1 MNPQYEKKRY
11 NYGLG
16 YRMLHVKGS
25 HAGDSTLT
33 YLHYSLSCMLI
44 YFKSGEGVIKIEGR
58 TYKLHA
64 GDIVLLNPTEIF
76 RFSVD
81 DNIPHERLTINIDET
96 MFDSFGEIH
105 KELFSPFHNREKGA
119 GNVIRAEKSRELG
132 LDIYLDKILE
142 YAESQEQTAPLMIF
156 CKLTEF
162 LSSLKDISAAD
173 QSENQVPL
181 NPLVESVLEYLNIH
195 FKEELSISSVAE
207 KFNIDKSY
215 LSHLFKEHT
224 GVSLWTYVIY
234 RRIQVF
240 NTMLLQGG
248 TAEENCY
255 KVGFQNYS
263 NFYRLYKKHM
273 GVSPSQ
279 LKKETKTSFRTI

>member
-25 HAGDSTLT
+25 HAEDSTLT

-142 YAESQEQTAPLMIF
+142 YAGSQE
-156 CKLTEF
+156 
-162 LSSLKDISAAD
+162 
-173 QSENQVPL
+173 
-181 NPLVESVLEYLNIH
+181 H
-195 FKEELSISSVAE
+195 
-207 KFNIDKSY
+207 
-215 LSHLFKEHT
+215 
-224 GVSLWTYVIY
+224 
-234 RRIQVF
+234 
-240 NTMLLQGG
+240 QGYG
-248 TAEENCY
+248 
-255 KVGFQNYS
+255 
-263 NFYRLYKKHM
+263 
-273 GVSPSQ
+273 
-279 LKKETKTSFRTI
+279 I

>member
-16 YRMLHVKGS
+16 YRLLHIKGS

-33 YLHYSLSCMLI
+33 YLHYSLSCMLL

-58 TYKLHA
+58 TYKLHT
-64 GDIVLLNPTEIF
+64 GDVVLLNPSEIF
-76 RFSVD
+76 MFSVD
-81 DNIPHERLTINIDET
+81 DTIPHERLTVNVDES
-96 MFDSFGEIH
+96 MFDSFGGIH
-105 KELFSPFHNREKGA
+105 KELFSPFYNRDKGT
-119 GNVIRAEKSRELG
+119 GNVIRAEKVQELG
-132 LDIYLDKILE
+132 LDIYLDNIIK
-142 YAESQEQTAPLMIF
+142 YAESLKQTVPLMIF
-156 CKLTEF
+156 CKLTEL
-162 LSSLKDISAAD
+162 LSSLKEISAIP
-173 QSENQVPL
+173 QNENQVPL
-181 NPLVESVLEYLNIH
+181 NPLVESVLDYLNIH
-195 FKEELSISSVAE
+195 FKEDISISSVAE
-207 KFNIDKSY
+207 NFNIDKYY

-234 RRIQVF
+234 RRIQIF
-240 NTMLLQGG
+240 NNLILQGG

-273 GVSPSQ
+273 GISPSQ
-279 LKKETKTSFRTI
+279 LKKETKTSFRTL

>member
-1 MNPQYEKKRY
+1 MNPQYDKKRY

-25 HAGDSTLT
+25 HAGDSTLA
-33 YLHYSLSCMLI
+33 YLHYSLSCMLM

-58 TYKLHA
+58 TYELHP
-64 GDIVLLNPTEIF
+64 GDVLIVNPSEIF
-76 RFSVD
+76 RFSVG
-81 DNIPHERLTINIDET
+81 NSLPHERLTVNIDES
-96 MFDSFGEIH
+96 MFDSFGGVQS
-105 KELFSPFHNREKGA
+105 ELFSSFYNREKGA
-119 GNVIRAEKSRELG
+119 GNVIPAEKVRTLG
-132 LDIYLDKILE
+132 IDTLMEQILE
-142 YAESQEQTAPLMIF
+142 YAESSGQIAPLMIF
-156 CKLTEF
+156 CKLAEC
-162 LSSLKDISAAD
+162 LSSLKDVSIAP

-181 NPLVESVLEYLNIH
+181 NPLVESVLDYLNIH
-195 FKEELSISSVAE
+195 FKEDISISSVAE

-240 NTMLLQGG
+240 NTLLLKGG
-248 TAEENCY
+248 SAEENCY

-273 GVSPSQ
+273 GISPSQ
-279 LKKETKTSFRTI
+279 FKKETKTSFRTI

>member
-1 MNPQYEKKRY
+1 MNPQYEKQRY
-11 NYGLG
+11 NYNLG
-16 YRMLHVKGS
+16 YRLLHIKGN

-33 YLHYSLSCMLI
+33 YLHYSLNYMLI
-44 YFKSGEGVIKIEGR
+44 YFKSGEVVIKIEGR
-58 TYKLHA
+58 TYKIHT
-64 GDIVLLNPTEIF
+64 GDIVILNPTEIF

-81 DNIPHERLTINIDET
+81 DTIPHERLTVTIYES
-96 MFDSFGEIH
+96 MFDAFGGVQS
-105 KELFSPFHNREKGA
+105 ELFFPFYNREKGE
-119 GNVIRAEKSRELG
+119 GNVIPAEKVQKMG
-132 LDIYLDKILE
+132 LNLYLEQIIKQ
-142 YAESQEQTAPLMIF
+142 AESTNQTAPLMIF
-156 CKLTEF
+156 CKIAEL
-162 LSSLKDISAAD
+162 LSSMGELSHTEQK
-173 QSENQVPL
+173 ENQIPL
-181 NPLVESVLEYLNIH
+181 NPIVESVLEYLNIH
-195 FKEELSISSVAE
+195 FKEDLSVSSVAE

-273 GVSPSQ
+273 GISPSQ